1 MSRHSST
8 TKKGRRK
15 EIANE
20 MSEARFRIMIG
31 SDGESPAQ
39 LNLKLRWNKQHLKGI
54 ILSLRIHKWNKNRVV
69 SSISQS

>member
-1 MSRHSST
+1 MSRNSST

-20 MSEARFRIMIG
+20 MSEARFRNIIG
-31 SDGESPAQ
+31 SDGESPAR

-54 ILSLRIHKWNKNRVV
+54 VL
-69 SSISQS
+69 